1 MSSQAKSSLLDVLL
15 RTWYLGVTSF
25 GGPVVHFQIFHR
37 KFVEGQDP
45 WLDEQTVRYLPSA
58 SSVPGLMIFSFT
70 VSGAFCDLSGPSRS
84 SQHEV
89 RILHST
95 RKGRIFGSCHVFPD
109 LEVSS
114 LSSRQSIYHWAFF
127 SLSCFICGQ
136 TGIMLP
142 FIQFLTALERLISTN
157 SFCVKFP
164 WSSWDVRFGHR
175 NFSRIQCPST
185 TRVRSPFWS
194 KCGNSWRHSFR
205 GCTASD
211 KSHH

>member
-1 MSSQAKSSLLDVLL
+1 MPSHMKSSLLDVLF
-15 RTWYLGVTSF
+15 RTWYLGFTSF

-58 SSVPGLMIFSFT
+58 SSVPGLMIFSFA

-114 LSSRQSIYHWAFF
+114 PGLSLRRSTFLWGL
-127 SLSCFICGQ
+127 LSWFICV
-136 TGIMLP
+136 IEWAVPP
-142 FIQFLTALERLISTN
+142 FTSLHGSGTSYLS
-157 SFCVKFP
+157 
-164 WSSWDVRFGHR
+164 
-175 NFSRIQCPST
+175 
-185 TRVRSPFWS
+185 
-194 KCGNSWRHSFR
+194 
-205 GCTASD
+205 
-211 KSHH
+211 

>member
-1 MSSQAKSSLLDVLL
+1 MSTQAKSSLLDVLL

-58 SSVPGLMIFSFT
+58 SSVPGLMIFSFA

-127 SLSCFICGQ
+127 ACHVLFVAKLVSCCPLYNSSRHWNVLSR
-136 TGIMLP
+136 
-142 FIQFLTALERLISTN
+142 LTVS
-157 SFCVKFP
+157 V
-164 WSSWDVRFGHR
+164 
-175 NFSRIQCPST
+175 
-185 TRVRSPFWS
+185 
-194 KCGNSWRHSFR
+194 
-205 GCTASD
+205 
-211 KSHH
+211 

>member
-45 WLDEQTVRYLPSA
+45 WLDEQTVRYLPFA

-84 SQHEV
+84 SQHKV

-95 RKGRIFGSCHVFPD
+95 RKGRIFGSNHVFLD
-109 LEVSS
+109 LEVSTS
-114 LSSRQSIYHWAFF
+114 LSSRRQSNCHWAFF
-127 SLSCFICGQ
+127 TCHVLFCGNLVSCCP
-136 TGIMLP
+136 LY
-142 FIQFLTALERLISTN
+142 N
-157 SFCVKFP
+157 
-164 WSSWDVRFGHR
+164 SSWHWNILCRLTV
-175 NFSRIQCPST
+175 S
-185 TRVRSPFWS
+185 V
-194 KCGNSWRHSFR
+194 
-205 GCTASD
+205 
-211 KSHH
+211 